1 MAEPGLIMGRKAA
14 SPSTDRNA
22 AETRR
27 GDSRHARRQIAQ
39 PRIGVADVERIRHR
53 DRHPARLSPV
63 TPVTRDNKS
72 CPQVIDD
79 FPHPIP
85 VLERELD
92 AIEMYLGPLIDKM
105 LQPQE

>member
-1 MAEPGLIMGRKAA
+1 MGRKAA
-14 SPSTDRNA
+14 SPSTDRNT
-22 AETRR
+22 AEARR

-39 PRIGVADVERIRHR
+39 PRVGVADVERIRYR
-53 DRHPARLSPV
+53 DRHRLSPV
-63 TPVTRDNKS
+63 TGTKVNES
-72 CPQVIDD
+72 FPQVIDD

-105 LQPQE
+105 LQPKE